1 MSAVAAAAAPAT
13 PAAAAAAAADPSA
26 APAEPGVGA
35 GPAAAEPGAAGAVRV
50 GGAPV
55 HRRRDQL
62 DRPHVTICNDFDM
75 FFKLMRG
82 PHRGRLVF
90 AFFGRSLITA

>member
-1 MSAVAAAAAPAT
+1 MPKVSAVAAAAAPAT
-13 PAAAAAAAADPSA
+13 PAAAADPSA

-35 GPAAAEPGAAGAVRV
+35 GPAAAEPGAASAVRV
-50 GGAPV
+50 GVAPV

-90 AFFGRSLITA
+90 AFLGRWLITA